1 MELLFPIATLKS
13 ILPLLAII
21 SGIFVI
27 WTKNAII
34 SVFNLIVLYILVA
47 FYLIYIGVTYLGI
60 SYIIIYIGAIAI
72 LFLFIIMMIDIE
84 VVEKRNNN
92 YLPLLFLLLS
102 GFIYTLKDILYHIGL
117 IKIKNITFKE
127 ELILIDNT
135 YGKLFNYN
143 NLNSFDKENKD
154 YIDNIY
160 NKDENYFDKLRF
172 DLSIKENNQDYF
184 DIYLDYL
191 RYDSLKESIELKEE
205 LYKYNSLLQTKNNNN
220 HFFQYLITD
229 NTDFSSNNVEKN
241 ISRLK
246 EEYIPL
252 YNENVWLSN
261 LSEEKEIKILRKFNE
276 NKEVNENNIYREN
289 EYNKFINN
297 NHYINKKNMFI
308 DNSSSL
314 INDILDKR
322 TNYLLVTP
330 NWNSTVNRITQV
342 TAVGDVLYTVYHS
355 YIYIISV
362 ILLLGMVGAI
372 ILTADNY
379 QEIKVINISKNKKSS
394 VFFLYNIISV
404 WNSCIILNKKIFVF
418 CRKYIFF
425 KYREIINKSVFLKY
439 KIKNIIFYS
448 NIITKKNIGIPS
460 FFYIFNNDALQSEG
474 ILGNLTYFIIANLII
489 ALLLLGINYYFSL
502 SVKYLEKGG
511 GFECGFTSFVQT
523 RERFNVIFY
532 RVSLLFLVFDL
543 EIILAFP
550 YTTIYQKNQNISK
563 NNVLFFLYILVIGFI
578 YELKE
583 GALNIVKKAHSTE
596 INIKNK

>member
-1 MELLFPIATLKS
+1 MYISFFFLTSSFIVELLFPIATLKS
-13 ILPLLAII
+13 LLPLLAII

-60 SYIIIYIGAIAI
+60 SYILIYIGAIAI

-102 GFIYTLKDILYHIGL
+102 GFIYTLKDILYNIGL
-117 IKIKNITFKE
+117 IKFKSVTLKE

-135 YGKLFNYN
+135 YGKLFNYD
-143 NLNSFDKENKD
+143 NLNNSDKENKD
-154 YIDNIY
+154 YVDNIY
-160 NKDENYFDKLRF
+160 NKYENYFDKLRF
-172 DLSIKENNQDYF
+172 DFSIK
-184 DIYLDYL
+184 
-191 RYDSLKESIELKEE
+191 
-205 LYKYNSLLQTKNNNN
+205 
-220 HFFQYLITD
+220 
-229 NTDFSSNNVEKN
+229 DFSSKNFEGN
-241 ISRLK
+241 ISKLK

-252 YNENVWLSN
+252 YNENMWLSN
-261 LSEEKEIKILRKFNE
+261 FSEEKDIKKLIKFNK

-289 EYNKFINN
+289 EYNEFMNN
-297 NHYINKKNMFI
+297 DNYILKKNMFVE
-308 DNSSSL
+308 NSSSL
-314 INDILDKR
+314 INNIIDKR

-372 ILTADNY
+372 ILTTDSY
-379 QEIKVINISKNKKSS
+379 QEIKVINISKNKNSS
-394 VFFLYNIISV
+394 VFFPYYIINV
-404 WNSCIILNKKIFVF
+404 WNIFIIYYNNVWNKKVFVF
-418 CRKYIFF
+418 NRKFLF
-425 KYREIINKSVFLKY
+425 LNYREIINKYAFLKY
-439 KIKNIIFYS
+439 KIKKNIFYS
-448 NIITKKNIGIPS
+448 NIIAKKNIGIPS
-460 FFYIFNNDALQSEG
+460 FFYIFNNDDLHSEG

-523 RERFNVIFY
+523 RERFNIIFY

-550 YTTIYQKNQNISK
+550 YTAIYQKNQNISK
-563 NNVLFFLYILVIGFI
+563 NNVLIFLYILIVGFI

-596 INIKNK
+596 ININNK